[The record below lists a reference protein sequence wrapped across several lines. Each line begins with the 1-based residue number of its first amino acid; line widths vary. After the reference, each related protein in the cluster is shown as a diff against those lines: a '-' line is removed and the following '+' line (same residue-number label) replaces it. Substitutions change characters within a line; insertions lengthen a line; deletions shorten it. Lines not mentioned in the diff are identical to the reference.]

1 MVLGKGCGQPENLS
15 LRGFLTIRKPLMI
28 KNTLSVLT
36 VAVLTVGCATN
47 QDYVMYS
54 QTQQAIANSRAS
66 SEIARYQALAD
77 IAKNGDTTAKA
88 VAAVTLQLS
97 GGGQSSNQ
105 QISPPVSTG
114 DRILQ
119 WTGILLPSLTNL
131 YGINANRQV
140 AITQSNN
147 QAAVAQSTN
156 NTFATMNSNMAT
168 ANTAIANSGLTAATT
183 IANTGLT
190 SVTSVANTG
199 MNNLS
204 GLGIKIVET
213 IPLLQPNITTTSTS
227 TSTST
232 STTANNCGSNTAGG
246 TVTCP

>member
-1 MVLGKGCGQPENLS
+1 MKKTLMAVTGSLVLLS
-15 LRGFLTIRKPLMI
+15 
-28 KNTLSVLT
+28 
-36 VAVLTVGCATN
+36 GCATN
-47 QDYVMYS
+47 QDYVLYS

-97 GGGQSSNQ
+97 GGGQSGNQ
-105 QISPPVSTG
+105 QIAPPVSTG

-156 NTFATMNSNMAT
+156 NTFATMNGNMAT
-168 ANTAIANSGLTAATT
+168 SNTAIANTGLSTAST

-213 IPLLQPNITTTSTS
+213 IPLLQPNVTTTS

>member
-1 MVLGKGCGQPENLS
+1 MKKTLMAVAGSLVLLS
-15 LRGFLTIRKPLMI
+15 
-28 KNTLSVLT
+28 
-36 VAVLTVGCATN
+36 GCATN
-47 QDYVMYS
+47 QDYVLYS

-97 GGGQSSNQ
+97 GNGQTANQ
-105 QISPPVSTG
+105 QIAPPVSTG

-156 NTFATMNSNMAT
+156 NTFATMNGNMAT
-168 ANTAIANSGLTAATT
+168 SNTAIANSGLTAVTSV
-183 IANTGLT
+183 ANTGLSTANSIATSGLT

-232 STTANNCGSNTAGG
+232 TANNCGSNTAGG